1 MENIKYH
8 KKLNWL
14 FIITIVI
21 FIVSLLYF
29 SKKIISDIKKRET
42 STIERYAKFI
52 ELVTNNEYDLV
63 TLFADDILI
72 ENHSIPVIITDKQ
85 KNIIEHKNI
94 LKEGS
99 KIINEII
106 EKEFSSMQNQY

>member
-1 MENIKYH
+1 MKNIKYQ
-8 KKLNWL
+8 KKLRWL
-14 FIITIVI
+14 FIIVVTI
-21 FIVSLLYF
+21 FILSLLHF
-29 SKKIISDIKKRET
+29 SKIIISEIKKRET

-72 ENHSIPVIITDKQ
+72 ENHTIPVIITDKE

-94 LKEGS
+94 L
-99 KIINEII
+99 N
-106 EKEFSSMQNQY
+106 